1 MAMSVGDRREGE
13 PVSEINT
20 TPLIDVMLVLLVMLI
35 IALPPQ
41 RHAIK
46 MDTPRPCKTCEK
58 HADIPEPIRIV
69 VDFDGRLEWNGVEV
83 SRAELDQRLA
93 IEAQRAIQP
102 EIHIEPN
109 RIAKY
114 GDVAHVMAA
123 AQRNK
128 LTRMGI
134 VGGT

>member
-20 TPLIDVMLVLLVMLI
+20 TPLILVLLVMLI

-46 MDTPRPCKTCEK
+46 LDTPVPCKGCEK
-58 HADIPEPIRIV
+58 DDKIPNPVTIA
-69 VDFDGRLEWNGVEV
+69 VDFDGRITWDGTEV
-83 SRAELDQRLA
+83 SRAELDQRFA
-93 IEAQRAIQP
+93 VEGKRVIQP
-102 EIHIEPN
+102 EIHIAPN

-128 LTRMGI
+128 LVRMGV